1 VELGLNKVEKKKF
14 FKAETD
20 VEIEEKTEE
29 YILMIQPG

>member
-14 FKAETD
+14 VKSETD

-29 YILMIQPG
+29 YTLMIQSG